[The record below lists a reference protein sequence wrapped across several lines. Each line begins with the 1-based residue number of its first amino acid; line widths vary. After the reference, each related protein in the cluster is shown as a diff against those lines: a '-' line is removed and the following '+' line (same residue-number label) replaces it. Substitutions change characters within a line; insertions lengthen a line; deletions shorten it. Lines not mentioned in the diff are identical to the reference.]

1 MSSASSLS
9 SASSFSSRSSASSLS
24 SAASSSE
31 EEEEETVQ
39 QQQQQQQPQRG
50 TANQARRQVR
60 VEMEEDKIPR
70 TVRTRKKPKT
80 NLLAFAFLLLL
91 TCLNIAIV
99 GLLCATLIVAY
110 DRAYGTLVFVFVIGL
125 HVAAWVLLHVFL
137 FVVYLSS
144 KTWQRRVPLLQPAIR
159 TGTLVAIPALLTALV
174 GFAIWIPVSNL
185 NAVRIEAFDW
195 VDPLTPGSLG
205 GEVDPHEYVYFFGEG
220 AYLPPLEERIYG
232 EKIRFD
238 TGGQDD
244 LIYCV
249 FPVVATGG
257 CSYVDPFSP
266 ARSVLIDSAI
276 ACKYRSFYYD
286 YDDSDDCYDAVLAA
300 EDRCFEN
307 VARALLP
314 SPSSDIS
321 SCSFSSSSSS
331 SSSGYDGPS
340 VGLEGLVG
348 LRADMFFENHLLD
361 VSEFDMT
368 LTRLRDTVRA
378 NGGRIADDVV
388 LLTLYTEEQFENE
401 REEALI
407 DFGAGVGTIG
417 GVLFC
422 LFVVGSI
429 IFTVWMACFAVDV
442 HHRCDVEMEE
452 LRKEARKQ
460 RVEHAWRLRDCG
472 KDSYL
477 SLLPSEVMVV
487 VEQMV
492 VNNTPS

>member
-9 SASSFSSRSSASSLS
+9 SASSSSRSE
-24 SAASSSE
+24 ASSSE
-31 EEEEETVQ
+31 EEEEETV
-39 QQQQQQQPQRG
+39 QQPQRG

-125 HVAAWVLLHVFL
+125 YVAAWVLLHVFL
-137 FVVYLSS
+137 LVVYLNS

-159 TGTLVAIPALLTALV
+159 TGTFVAIAALLTALV
-174 GFAIWIPVSNL
+174 GFAVWVPVSNL

-220 AYLPPLEERIYG
+220 AYLPPLEEGIYG
-232 EKIRFD
+232 EKIRWD
-238 TGGQDD
+238 TITKRDD

-257 CSYVDPFSP
+257 CSYADPFSP

-276 ACKYRSFYYD
+276 ACRYRSFYYD

-321 SCSFSSSSSS
+321 SCSSSSSASSSSS
-331 SSSGYDGPS
+331 SSSGYDDGPS

-348 LRADMFFENHLLD
+348 LRADMFFQNHLLD

-378 NGGRIADDVV
+378 NGGRIADEVV

-442 HHRCDVEMEE
+442 HHRDDVEMEE

-460 RVEHAWRLRDCG
+460 RVEHVWRLRDCG

-477 SLLPSEVMVV
+477 ALLPSEVMVV

-492 VNNTPS
+492 VHNTPS